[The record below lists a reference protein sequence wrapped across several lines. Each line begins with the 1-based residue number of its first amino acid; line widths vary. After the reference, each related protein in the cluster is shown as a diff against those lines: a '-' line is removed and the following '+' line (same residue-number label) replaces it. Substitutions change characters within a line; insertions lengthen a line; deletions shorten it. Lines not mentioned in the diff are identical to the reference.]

1 MSEITSLIEE
11 IKRSKKNI
19 QVFVPSIGSTVTLN
33 PITLAQQ
40 SKIIETVSG
49 DVEIA
54 NNPILALLEFNSI
67 TFNIIKNNV
76 VEYQPI
82 FNTIDR
88 VNFIIALKS
97 YLDREVVVDD
107 VKFDLPEI
115 LKRNQTLEYLIQDD
129 MLASGD
135 ISIEVSVPS
144 LETDNIVN
152 NLLLRKYKTSN
163 SQNKKL
169 LSDVYIFEA
178 LKFIDKI
185 SIGNHSQ
192 IIKKDIKSLNLL
204 REIDIMTLKPVF
216 DYINRV
222 RELEEAYAKNTVD
235 SNILDLT
242 PDIFIS

>member
-11 IKRSKKNI
+11 IKKSKKNI

-163 SQNKKL
+163 SRNKKL

>member
-11 IKRSKKNI
+11 IKKSKKNI

>member
-11 IKRSKKNI
+11 IKKSKKNI

-129 MLASGD
+129 MLTSGD

-222 RELEEAYAKNTVD
+222 RELEETYAINTVD

>member
-11 IKRSKKNI
+11 IKKSKKNI

-49 DVEIA
+49 DFEIA

-222 RELEEAYAKNTVD
+222 RELEETYAKNTVD
-235 SNILDLT
+235 RNILDLT

>member
-11 IKRSKKNI
+11 IKKSKKNI

-129 MLASGD
+129 MLTSGD

-222 RELEEAYAKNTVD
+222 RELEETYAKNTVD

>member
-11 IKRSKKNI
+11 IKKSKKNI

-49 DVEIA
+49 DFEIA

>member
-11 IKRSKKNI
+11 IKKSKKNI

-49 DVEIA
+49 DFEIA

-222 RELEEAYAKNTVD
+222 RELEETYAKNTVD

>member
-11 IKRSKKNI
+11 IKKSKKNI

-222 RELEEAYAKNTVD
+222 RELEETYAKNTVD

>member
-1 MSEITSLIEE
+1 MNKYVKIMGVLTLSLLLTNCASQYK
-11 IKRSKKNI
+11 IKKEK
-19 QVFVPSIGSTVTLN
+19 
-33 PITLAQQ
+33 

-49 DVEIA
+49 DFEIA

-222 RELEEAYAKNTVD
+222 RELEETYAKNTVD